1 MTEAKKAAIMLYLND
16 ECEGN
21 SYEIFSDEDFLS
33 LYPCALGV
41 GREDI
46 AAAIKTLGE
55 EGCIDVRYAE
65 GGTYCV
71 SVLEKGRRYEPP
83 KRVFQRVSPVKKRLF
98 GVFGAAFCGGVCG
111 GVFTFLFALLCGA
124 LR

>member
-1 MTEAKKAAIMLYLND
+1 MLYLSD
-16 ECEGN
+16 ECEGD

-41 GREDI
+41 CREEI

-71 SVLEKGRRYEPP
+71 AVLEKGRCYEPQ
-83 KRVFQRVSPVKKRLF
+83 KSDFRRVSPIKKRF
-98 GVFGAAFCGGVCG
+98 VGVFGAAFFGGVCG
-111 GVFTFLFALLCGA
+111 GVFTLLFALLCGL